1 MAINLLRIFIF
12 VPFHIKTVNIF
23 QNKEECQMDKNEAI
37 IRYAMQ
43 HGKLDDLK
51 VWLLNGGSVNEY
63 FTSHKQNIK
72 LVIKEKSFSVTAK
85 EAADIVEGMMPIE
98 FSRQDFVNLY
108 FKLSEEKQEE
118 LYDEVFS
125 YYPQVIRTKKN
136 PSSKEILDAVKRA
149 HYIYFPDN
157 FYDILSD
164 DDLAE
169 CLLYDESMMHNVP
182 ENRWNSELAILFSKK
197 LADKGAYYDR
207 IYIPEV

>member
-125 YYPQVIRTKKN
+125 YLSTSYP
-136 PSSKEILDAVKRA
+136 D
-149 HYIYFPDN
+149 
-157 FYDILSD
+157 
-164 DDLAE
+164 
-169 CLLYDESMMHNVP
+169 
-182 ENRWNSELAILFSKK
+182 
-197 LADKGAYYDR
+197 
-207 IYIPEV
+207 

>member
-1 MAINLLRIFIF
+1 MVINLLRIFIF

-63 FTSHKQNIK
+63 FTSHNQNIK

-149 HYIYFPDN
+149 HYI
-157 FYDILSD
+157 
-164 DDLAE
+164 
-169 CLLYDESMMHNVP
+169 
-182 ENRWNSELAILFSKK
+182 
-197 LADKGAYYDR
+197 
-207 IYIPEV
+207 